1 MIAFGLAAS
10 NDVVKLA
17 GLDVG
22 KVVIKC
28 HATIDDDGSAFF
40 ELEALAKTIDHD
52 AERAVIA
59 GVAGE
64 DLMGEGKAVTI
75 DHKADDELLAVGAF
89 ITRVAALSFGIAGA
103 QALKI
108 RRGQVNRKS
117 TRLNSS
123 HIT

>member
-40 ELEALAKTIDHD
+40 ELDALAKTIDHG

-59 GVAGE
+59 GVA
-64 DLMGEGKAVTI
+64 
-75 DHKADDELLAVGAF
+75 
-89 ITRVAALSFGIAGA
+89 ALGFGIAGA

-108 RRGQVNRKS
+108 RRGQVVEID
-117 TRLNSS
+117 RL
-123 HIT
+123 IEIEQAALLFD